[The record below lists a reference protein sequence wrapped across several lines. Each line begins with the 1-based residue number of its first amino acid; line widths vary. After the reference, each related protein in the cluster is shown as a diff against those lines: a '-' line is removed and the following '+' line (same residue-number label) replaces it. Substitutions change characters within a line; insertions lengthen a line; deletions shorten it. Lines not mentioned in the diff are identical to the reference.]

1 MFKFALAGIAAII
14 LSSSLTTSTAQG
26 RLAFEGTYA
35 VTGKTPD
42 AAAYSGTMTI
52 VPYGQGYRIT
62 QVFGI
67 YTYYG
72 IGTAVGNNQVGDFF
86 VAAFLHENQ
95 SSLSLYA
102 VTAANTLSSVWQD
115 YDSTRRGI
123 EQSVLANRSF
133 SVIPSLPAQ
142 NNLDYSGT
150 YRVAGTD
157 SGGVA
162 YSNYVYVSRSGSG
175 YIAQR
180 YYQRYYANNDTAL
193 FGVGGKL
200 DGFLVFAWNYNGVPR
215 ISVYEG
221 NPDVN
226 GKMVGF
232 WQSYDALKRGSESV
246 YPE

>member
-1 MFKFALAGIAAII
+1 MENIFKFALAGIAAII

-67 YTYYG
+67 YAYYG

-95 SSLSLYA
+95 PSLSLYA

-115 YDSTRRGI
+115 YNSTRRGI
-123 EQSVLANRSF
+123 EESVLANRSF
-133 SVIPSLPAQ
+133 SVLPSLPAQ

-157 SGGVA
+157 SNGLA
-162 YSNYVYVSRSGSG
+162 YTNGVYVSRSGSG

-180 YYQRYYANNDTAL
+180 YTANNDAAL
-193 FGVGGKL
+193 FGIGGKL

-221 NPDVN
+221 NPDVD
-226 GKMVGF
+226 GKMAGF
-232 WQSYDALKRGSESV
+232 WQAYDALKRGSESV
-246 YPE
+246 YPQ

>member
-1 MFKFALAGIAAII
+1 MKNVFKFAVASIAATI
-14 LSSSLTTSTAQG
+14 LSSTLTTSTAQS
-26 RLAFEGTYA
+26 RLTFEGTYV

-52 VPYGQGYRIT
+52 VPYGEGYRIT

-72 IGTAVGNNQVGDFF
+72 IGTAVGNSSVGDFF
-86 VAAFLHENQ
+86 AAAFLHENQ

-115 YDSTRRGI
+115 YSSTRRGI

-133 SVIPSLPAQ
+133 SGIPSLPAQ

-180 YYQRYYANNDTAL
+180 YYANNNTPI

-200 DGFLVFAWNYNGVPR
+200 DGFLIFAWNDNGLPR

-221 NPDVN
+221 NPDVDR
-226 GKMVGF
+226 KMVGF